1 MINLSAIMGRIA
13 GKGAEGGVP
22 PAVPGA
28 TGETGVATGGAFA
41 ALVAFAAQGG
51 PRPAQGELRLV
62 VDNGAGAPDGAA
74 ALIGDGAMTAPDA
87 TPLPVGGEAALWTQ
101 FAHPRVAPGKPI
113 AAGQEHPLQTAPA
126 MEPGAETI
134 TRTGPAP
141 SSDEAVPG
149 DMAVAAVA
157 DGTKAGEP
165 APAPTPAQIF
175 TVPSGAAASAVLAP
189 WTAQQGSEPA
199 PSTTTPAVMA
209 ETPVA
214 TIGQIMPT
222 AEARPRAGA
231 RAAAQPAVAA
241 PILADAT
248 GPDGT
253 PGDAP
258 SGTSTS
264 APGRASDSTQAANAG
279 TGASAPVPGGATPL
293 RMIVE
298 SLPPVVQSTLAAG
311 GVATVSGP
319 STGAQLGEQVIDM
332 GVSGQWIDRMAREIT
347 ALAEGNGHS
356 RFTLNPPHLGRLQVD
371 LWQGQDMTGV
381 RLVAET
387 DEAARRL
394 NEGRSALQAD
404 ARMAA
409 INLGSITV
417 EKAAAPQE
425 SGHRPGGQPSGQMQ
439 QQMTGQGQGQSQDQA
454 RAGAG
459 QPQGDWVG
467 RSFRDQQNQQGE
479 ASPGTAGRQTAGDH
493 VRFA

>member
-13 GKGAEGGVP
+13 GKGAEGGMP
-22 PAVPGA
+22 PGA
-28 TGETGVATGGAFA
+28 PAPGGETGVATGGAFA

-51 PRPAQGELRLV
+51 PRPAQGELRLAA
-62 VDNGAGAPDGAA
+62 DNGATVPDVAA
-74 ALIGDGAMTAPDA
+74 ALTGEGAMTAPGA
-87 TPLPVGGEAALWTQ
+87 APLPAGSGAPPWAQ
-101 FAHPRVAPGKPI
+101 PAHAVPGKPI
-113 AAGQEHPLQTAPA
+113 MAGQDHPLQTAPT
-126 MEPGAETI
+126 MEPDPETMPQV
-134 TRTGPAP
+134 GLAP
-141 SSDEAVPG
+141 SPDEVVTGTATDP
-149 DMAVAAVA
+149 AA
-157 DGTKAGEP
+157 DGAKAGEP
-165 APAPTPAQIF
+165 TPAPAAAQVF

-189 WTAQQGSEPA
+189 WTAQQAGEPA
-199 PSTTTPAVMA
+199 PSTASPAVTTG
-209 ETPVA
+209 TPVA
-214 TIGQIMPT
+214 TVGQVVPT
-222 AEARPRAGA
+222 AEARAKA
-231 RAAAQPAVAA
+231 AVRAAAQPAVAA
-241 PILADAT
+241 PVLADAP
-248 GPDGT
+248 GLEAR

-258 SGTSTS
+258 AGTSMTV
-264 APGRASDSTQAANAG
+264 PGRASESAQGGTAG
-279 TGASAPVPGGATPL
+279 TGASAPAPGGATPL

-298 SLPPVVQSTLAAG
+298 SLPPVVQSTLAMG
-311 GVATVSGP
+311 GVAAVSGP

-394 NEGRSALQAD
+394 NEGRTALQAD

-409 INLGSITV
+409 INLGSITI

-439 QQMTGQGQGQSQDQA
+439 QQMAGQGQNQNQGQDQA
-454 RAGAG
+454 RAGSG
-459 QPQGDWVG
+459 QPQGDWIS

-479 ASPGTAGRQTAGDH
+479 PSPGSVGGQAASDH